1 MAVNNNGTILGS
13 VADVSAGTGGNHSV
27 FLKTDGTVWA
37 CGNDGNRELGDG
49 NVYTGYSNIPVQV
62 KTAMGTSSSNLENIV
77 SISAGGTLTSFLSAS
92 GNIYVCGTSSF
103 PPLENRQ
110 NFASPIFEQNG
121 QIVSDVESIYAGGD
135 DQFLVFKKTSGEIF
149 AIGSNSQGN
158 FGNGGKISTDHPATI
173 YSPNHNSR
181 FTLESNGTLK
191 TASAFVYESNNTNF
205 IVDILAKDDSNLST
219 VRKFSI
225 SLLQG
230 VRNSPPSDP
239 IPPLN

>member
-1 MAVNNNGTILGS
+1 MLR
-13 VADVSAGTGGNHSV
+13 V
-27 FLKTDGTVWA
+27 FT
-37 CGNDGNRELGDG
+37 
-49 NVYTGYSNIPVQV
+49 
-62 KTAMGTSSSNLENIV
+62 
-77 SISAGGTLTSFLSAS
+77 
-92 GNIYVCGTSSF
+92 
-103 PPLENRQ
+103 
-110 NFASPIFEQNG
+110 
-121 QIVSDVESIYAGGD
+121 YAGGD
-135 DQFLVFKKTSGEIF
+135 DRFLVFKKTSGEIF

-230 VRNSPPSDP
+230 VRNLFPT
-239 IPPLN
+239 I